1 MSTRDAQPADMVT
14 ASYYLI
20 STDNCVPIVY
30 GGWAEF
36 VVLDQPAGD
45 SLRRRGATSSFKW
58 TCCLRELAPAV
69 LCDFHIHPLQCADQ
83 GIAELPR
90 R

>member
-1 MSTRDAQPADMVT
+1 MSTRDALPADMVT
-14 ASYYLI
+14 ASCYFI
-20 STDNCVPIVY
+20 SIDDCVPIFY

-58 TCCLRELAPAV
+58 TRCLGEPASCTMRFLHPVSACAPTLSSRSHLV
-69 LCDFHIHPLQCADQ
+69 I
-83 GIAELPR
+83 
-90 R
+90 